1 VTGGAPQ
8 TGRLTPRQ
16 AVGWGLAFLII
27 LVLILLFFKYGRQV
41 RPILGER
48 PAGAWLTNLS

>member
-16 AVGWGLAFLII
+16 AAGWGIAFLVI
-27 LVLILLFFKYGRQV
+27 LILILMFFKYGRAV
-41 RPILGER
+41 RPILG
-48 PAGAWLTNLS
+48 